1 MVEYFLIQLALELA
15 HQMGLG
21 LALATALGLVIQSVE
36 RLAQVLGA
44 RW

>member
-15 HQMGLG
+15 QQMGLG
-21 LALATALGLVIQSVE
+21 LALATALGLAIQSVE
-36 RLAQVLGA
+36 RLAQVLGV